1 MATFDEP
8 IDIRGGHDLS
18 MFDAGGTLAVNLTG
32 EGALGLRGDLNIFD
46 GKALAIRNA
55 NRERVVHATG
65 EGKLGL
71 GGHGV
76 GGGIRVHNSSSDKTV
91 DIDGEKREL
100 SIFSAGGT
108 RTVHL
113 TGEGHG
119 RLGLHGIR
127 VFNIGREKTIDI
139 DGETGDIRLLGA
151 DCAELFEADDPSSI
165 EPGTVVVVG
174 EGERLSPCAEAYDR
188 RVAGIVSGAGGLRP
202 GVVLGSVASSQRRLP
217 IALTGRAYCKAD
229 ARFGA
234 IEVGDLLTTSVTPG
248 HAMKAADHRAFGAV
262 IGKALRSLATG
273 DGLIPVLVALQ

>member
-1 MATFDEP
+1 MATFEEP
-8 IDIRGGHDLS
+8 VDIHGGHDLS
-18 MFDAGGTLAVNLTG
+18 IHDAGGNRTVHLTG
-32 EGALGLRGDLNIFD
+32 EGALGLRGHLDIYD

-55 NRERVVHATG
+55 NGEQVVHATG
-65 EGKLGL
+65 EGQLGL
-71 GGHGV
+71 GGDGI
-76 GGGIRVHNSSSDKTV
+76 GGGIQVYNSSTDKTV
-91 DIDGEKREL
+91 DIDGERKEL
-100 SIFSAGGT
+100 SIYDAGGT

-113 TGEGHG
+113 TGEGQ
-119 RLGLHGIR
+119 LGLGGIQVYNTAR
-127 VFNIGREKTIDI
+127 DKTIDI
-139 DGETGDIRLLGA
+139 DGETGDITLLGG

-165 EPGTVVVVG
+165 EPGTVMVVG
-174 EGERLSPCAEAYDR
+174 EGERLWPCAEAYDR

-202 GVVLGSVASSQRRLP
+202 GVVLGSVASSHRRLP

-262 IGKALRSLATG
+262 VGKALRSLATG